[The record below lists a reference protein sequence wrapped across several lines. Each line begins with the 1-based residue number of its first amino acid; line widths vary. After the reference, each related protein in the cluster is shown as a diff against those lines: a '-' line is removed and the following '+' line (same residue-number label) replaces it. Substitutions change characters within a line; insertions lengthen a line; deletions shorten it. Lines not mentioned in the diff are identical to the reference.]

1 MEITFIDFINN
12 LINTPSL
19 LITTI
24 LISGV
29 MFINGCSDV
38 PNAVATCVATRSL
51 TPKKALVLAAV
62 FNFLGVLII
71 TFISSK
77 VAETVFNIVNFES
90 DASSNLITLCS
101 ALIGIVLW
109 CIMAW
114 RLGIPTSQSHALIA
128 GISGAAIALQGN
140 LSGINF
146 EEWKK
151 VLYGLFIVNI
161 LAFLLGF
168 IITRLIERICKN
180 MDRRKTN
187 KFFKKTQILGA
198 ITMCFM
204 NGAQDGQKFM
214 AILLLGVVLSRGN
227 MQSINSFEIPT
238 WLMLYCSMLIGMGAM
253 VGGIRIIK
261 TIGTKVAKVERYQGT
276 AADISSSIC
285 LLGSSMLG
293 IPVSSTHTKNS
304 AVMGVGA
311 SKRISNVNWKVA
323 KNMILTWLLTFP
335 GCGLLGFILTK
346 IFINIFKF

>member
-1 MEITFIDFINN
+1 MPLTFVDFINN
-12 LINTPSL
+12 LISTPSL

-51 TPKKALVLAAV
+51 PPKKALILAAI

-71 TFISSK
+71 TFVSSK
-77 VAETVFNIVNFES
+77 VAQTVFNIVNFNS
-90 DASSNLITLCS
+90 DTSSNLITLCS

-109 CIMAW
+109 CLMAW
-114 RLGIPTSQSHALIA
+114 GFGIPTSQSHALIA
-128 GISGAAIALQGN
+128 GISGAGIALQGD

-146 EEWKK
+146 GEWKK

-161 LAFLLGF
+161 LAFVLGYG
-168 IITRLIERICKN
+168 ITKLIEKICKD

-187 KFFKKTQILGA
+187 KFFKKTQIIGA

-214 AILLLGVVLSRGN
+214 AILLLGVVLSSGN
-227 MQSINSFEIPT
+227 IHSLGSFEIPI
-238 WLMLYCSMLIGMGAM
+238 WLMLYCSILIGMGA
-253 VGGIRIIK
+253 VIGGIKIIK
-261 TIGTKVAKVERYQGT
+261 TIGTKVTKVERYQGT

-285 LLGSSMLG
+285 LLGSSILG

-311 SKRISNVNWKVA
+311 SKRLSNVNWKVA
-323 KNMILTWLLTFP
+323 KNMVMTWLLTFP
-335 GCGLLGFILTK
+335 GCGFLGFILTK
-346 IFINIFKF
+346 VFINIF

>member
-71 TFISSK
+71 TFISSR
-77 VAETVFNIVNFES
+77 VAETVFNIVNFKS

-109 CIMAW
+109 CVMAW

-140 LSGINF
+140 LSGINL

-161 LAFLLGF
+161 IAFLLGF
-168 IITRLIERICKN
+168 TITRLIEKICKN

-238 WLMLYCSMLIGMGAM
+238 WLMLYCSILIGMGAM

-293 IPVSSTHTKNS
+293 I
-304 AVMGVGA
+304 
-311 SKRISNVNWKVA
+311 
-323 KNMILTWLLTFP
+323 
-335 GCGLLGFILTK
+335 ILTK
-346 IFINIFKF
+346 IFINIF

>member
-1 MEITFIDFINN
+1 MEITFANFINN

-24 LISGV
+24 LISSV

-51 TPKKALVLAAV
+51 APKKALVIAAI

-77 VAETVFNIVNFES
+77 VAETVFNIVNF
-90 DASSNLITLCS
+90 DDNASSNLITLCS
-101 ALIGIVLW
+101 ALIGIVIW
-109 CIMAW
+109 CVVTW
-114 RLGIPTSQSHALIA
+114 RFGIPTSQSHALIA
-128 GISGAAIALQGN
+128 GISGAAISLQGN
-140 LSGINF
+140 VSGINF

-161 LAFLLGF
+161 LAFFLGF
-168 IITRLIERICKN
+168 FITKMIEKICQN

-187 KFFKKTQILGA
+187 KFFKKAQIFGA

-214 AILLLGVVLSRGN
+214 AILLLGVVLSNGN
-227 MQSINSFEIPT
+227 MQLNNFEIPI
-238 WLMLYCSMLIGMGAM
+238 WLMLYCSILIGMGAII
-253 VGGIRIIK
+253 GGIRIIK

-285 LLGSSMLG
+285 LLGSSILG

-311 SKRISNVNWKVA
+311 SKRFSNVNWKVA
-323 KNMILTWLLTFP
+323 KNMVLTWLLTFP

-346 IFINIFKF
+346 IFVNIFK

>member
-1 MEITFIDFINN
+1 MTISFVDFINN
-12 LINTPSL
+12 LMNTPSL

-24 LISGV
+24 LISAV
-29 MFINGCSDV
+29 MFINGCSGV

-51 TPKKALVLAAV
+51 TPKKALILAAI

-90 DASSNLITLCS
+90 DTSSNLITLCS

-114 RLGIPTSQSHALIA
+114 RFGIPTSQSHALIA

-140 LSGINF
+140 LLGINF

-151 VLYGLFIVNI
+151 VLYGLFIVNL
-161 LAFLLGF
+161 LAFSLGF
-168 IITRLIERICKN
+168 IITKLIEKICKD

-187 KFFKKTQILGA
+187 KFFKKMQIFGA
-198 ITMCFM
+198 ASMCFM

-214 AILLLGVVLSRGN
+214 AILLLGVVLPNGN
-227 MQSINSFEIPT
+227 TQSLSNFGIPI
-238 WLMLYCSMLIGMGAM
+238 WLILYCSFFIGIGAII
-253 VGGIRIIK
+253 GGIRIIK

-276 AADISSSIC
+276 AADISSTIC
-285 LLGSSMLG
+285 LLGSSILG

-323 KNMILTWLLTFP
+323 KNMVMTWLLTFP

-346 IFINIFKF
+346 VFINIF

>member
-12 LINTPSL
+12 LISTPSL

-62 FNFLGVLII
+62 FNFLGVLIL

-109 CIMAW
+109 CVMAW
-114 RLGIPTSQSHALIA
+114 RFGIPTSQSHALIA

-161 LAFLLGF
+161 LAFFLGF
-168 IITRLIERICKN
+168 FITKIIEKICKN

-187 KFFKKTQILGA
+187 KFFKKTQIFGA

-214 AILLLGVVLSRGN
+214 AILLLGVVLSREN
-227 MQSINSFEIPT
+227 IQSLNNFEIPI
-238 WLMLYCSMLIGMGAM
+238 WLMLYCSILIGMGAII
-253 VGGIRIIK
+253 GGIRIIK

-311 SKRISNVNWKVA
+311 SKRFSNVNWKVA
-323 KNMILTWLLTFP
+323 KNMVLTWLLTFP

-346 IFINIFKF
+346 IFINIF

>member
-12 LINTPSL
+12 LISTPSL

-62 FNFLGVLII
+62 FNFLGVLIL

-109 CIMAW
+109 CLMAW
-114 RLGIPTSQSHALIA
+114 RFGIPTSQSHALIA

-161 LAFLLGF
+161 LAFFLGF
-168 IITRLIERICKN
+168 FITKIIEKICKN

-187 KFFKKTQILGA
+187 KFFKKTQIFGA

-227 MQSINSFEIPT
+227 IQSLSNFEIPI
-238 WLMLYCSMLIGMGAM
+238 WLMLYCSILIGMGAIT
-253 VGGIRIIK
+253 GGIRIIK

-311 SKRISNVNWKVA
+311 SKRFSNVNWKVA
-323 KNMILTWLLTFP
+323 KNMVLTWLLTFP

-346 IFINIFKF
+346 IFINIF

>member
-1 MEITFIDFINN
+1 MAITFVDFINN

-19 LITTI
+19 FVITI
-24 LISGV
+24 LISAV

-51 TPKKALVLAAV
+51 TPKKALVLASV
-62 FNFLGVLII
+62 FNFLGVLILTI
-71 TFISSK
+71 ISSK

-90 DASSNLITLCS
+90 DGSSNLITLCS

-109 CIMAW
+109 CAIAW
-114 RLGIPTSQSHALIA
+114 YFGIPSSQSHALIA
-128 GISGAAIALQGN
+128 GISGAAIALQGD

-161 LAFLLGF
+161 LAFFLGF
-168 IITRLIERICKN
+168 IITRLIEKICRN

-187 KFFKKTQILGA
+187 IYFKKMQICAA
-198 ITMCFM
+198 ISMCFV

-214 AILLLGVVLSRGN
+214 AILLLGVVLSNGYT
-227 MQSINSFEIPT
+227 QSINNFAVPI
-238 WLMLYCSMLIGMGAM
+238 WLILYCSLLIAIGAII
-253 VGGIRIIK
+253 GGIRIIK
-261 TIGTKVAKVERYQGT
+261 TIGTKVTKVEKYQGT
-276 AADISSSIC
+276 AADISSTFC
-285 LLGSSMLG
+285 LLGSSILG

-311 SKRISNVNWKVA
+311 SKNISRVNWKVA
-323 KNMILTWLLTFP
+323 KNMILTWILTFP
-335 GCGLLGFILTK
+335 SCGLLGFIFTK
-346 IFINIFKF
+346 LFIIIF

>member
-38 PNAVATCVATRSL
+38 PNAVATSVATRSL
-51 TPKKALVLAAV
+51 TPKKALALAAI

-109 CIMAW
+109 CVMAW
-114 RLGIPTSQSHALIA
+114 RFGIPTSQSHALIA

-161 LAFLLGF
+161 LAFFLGF
-168 IITRLIERICKN
+168 FITKMIEKICKN

-187 KFFKKTQILGA
+187 RFFKNMQILGA

-227 MQSINSFEIPT
+227 IQSLSNFEIPI
-238 WLMLYCSMLIGMGAM
+238 WLMLYCSILIGLGAII
-253 VGGIRIIK
+253 GGIKIIK

-304 AVMGVGA
+304 AVLGVGA

-323 KNMILTWLLTFP
+323 KNMVLTWLLTFP

-346 IFINIFKF
+346 IFINIF

>member
-1 MEITFIDFINN
+1 MEITFIGFINN

-38 PNAVATCVATRSL
+38 PNAVATSVATRSL
-51 TPKKALVLAAV
+51 TPKKALALAAI

-109 CIMAW
+109 CVMAW
-114 RLGIPTSQSHALIA
+114 RFGIPTSQSHALIA

-161 LAFLLGF
+161 LAFFLGF
-168 IITRLIERICKN
+168 FITKMIEKICKN

-187 KFFKKTQILGA
+187 RFFKNTQILGA

-214 AILLLGVVLSRGN
+214 ANVV
-227 MQSINSFEIPT
+227 
-238 WLMLYCSMLIGMGAM
+238 
-253 VGGIRIIK
+253 
-261 TIGTKVAKVERYQGT
+261 
-276 AADISSSIC
+276 
-285 LLGSSMLG
+285 
-293 IPVSSTHTKNS
+293 
-304 AVMGVGA
+304 
-311 SKRISNVNWKVA
+311 
-323 KNMILTWLLTFP
+323 
-335 GCGLLGFILTK
+335 
-346 IFINIFKF
+346 